1 MNSIGGFLLSFAE
14 FSGGNQLLD
23 GHGHV
28 RVGKALEHQAG
39 GLAPHTLGGLLDDIG
54 VVQQH
59 VGLDR
64 ILKREQLDVLAH
76 RQVVGKHVVQRAD
89 GRVVVGCHDGIVA
102 LLDDLV

>member
-1 MNSIGGFLLSFAE
+1 MLLFAE
-14 FSGGNQLLD
+14 FSGGTQLLD

-28 RVGKALEHQAG
+28 RVGQALEHQAG
-39 GLAPHTLGGLLDDIG
+39 SLAPHALCRLLDDIG

-89 GRVVVGCHDGIVA
+89 GRVVVGRYDGVVA